1 MMRALPQ
8 ATEPACARRRRRTGQ
23 AHTPRTGFAARAR
36 DAAVNLSLLDE
47 EVGVAEQ
54 QLKRLAD
61 PTGRDALGWR

>member
-1 MMRALPQ
+1 
-8 ATEPACARRRRRTGQ
+8 
-23 AHTPRTGFAARAR
+23 
-36 DAAVNLSLLDE
+36 VNLSLLDE